1 MSCTEEQNELE
12 KAFLRSWDSMEGY
25 FDGMTLY
32 TGWGHMKYMLTLI
45 RLLRERGYDR
55 QLRAGQSMASFIL
68 SRSLEHGLREGQPRL
83 IFGVGRKGEM
93 AATLL
98 AANVNVTLR
107 MDRVEITPEL
117 ENLLI
122 PLLAYPID

>member
-1 MSCTEEQNELE
+1 MVSDEAQKELE
-12 KAFLRSWDSMEGY
+12 AAFLRSWDGMEGY
-25 FDGMTLY
+25 FDGMILY
-32 TGWGHMKYMLTLI
+32 SGWGHMKYMLTLI

-83 IFGVGRKGEM
+83 IFGVSRQGEVI
-93 AATLL
+93 ATLL

-107 MDRVEITPEL
+107 IDRVEITPEL

>member
-1 MSCTEEQNELE
+1 MVLDHEQKELE
-12 KAFLRSWDSMEGY
+12 EAFLRSWDGMEGS
-25 FDGMTLY
+25 FDGMILY
-32 TGWGHMKYMLTLI
+32 SGWGHMKHMLTLI

-55 QLRAGQSMASFIL
+55 KLRAGQSMTSFIL
-68 SRSLEHGLREGQPRL
+68 SRSLEHGLREGQPSL

-93 AATLL
+93 VATLI

-107 MDRVEITPEL
+107 MDRVEITSEL

-122 PLLAYPID
+122 PLLAYPLD